1 MSKRSTAPFAPSLE
15 GNDDF
20 GNDLTGEAA
29 YPNLELDA
37 LRVYLK
43 QVESERDNAIAQVA
57 ILKAQS
63 SIAQSGPTLLPDG
76 SCTIRL
82 TLDPDKTALYT
93 SWASD
98 YGTTLEE
105 IAQQQIME
113 ALDAYAG

>member
-15 GNDDF
+15 SNDDF
-20 GNDLTGEAA
+20 GNDLTGEAT
-29 YPNLELDA
+29 YPNPELDA

-43 QVESERDNAIAQVA
+43 QVEAERDNAIAQVA
-57 ILKAQS
+57 ILKAP
-63 SIAQSGPTLLPDG
+63 IAQSGPTLLPDG

-93 SWASD
+93 SWAAD
-98 YGTTLEE
+98 YNMTLEQ